1 MFFSYFIKFISK
13 QQKKLQ
19 DYIKSVTPENL
30 SQITQKHHRLYCILT
45 IFLYLILIIFM
56 YWHGNNTFINQCKT
70 SSLCNLEIICPYISD
85 LEYKKLKSSFY
96 SIQTKKDYEIFTN
109 TIEEIGDKYSLD
121 LK

>member
-1 MFFSYFIKFISK
+1 
-13 QQKKLQ
+13 
-19 DYIKSVTPENL
+19 
-30 SQITQKHHRLYCILT
+30 
-45 IFLYLILIIFM
+45 M